1 MLSPRNLE
9 EPGYQSPRNLK
20 ETGNIDVFIAYRT
33 SNAEKFISW
42 NARWMERSQPLR
54 QTGLIQEECQKPD
67 FGRKGTLDEVTN
79 RLPKLVFSISLTAG
93 LRFRN
98 EIHTCGP
105 LWTCGIT
112 RTTGMN
118 SFSRF
123 SSQFLDDSWTIRM
136 DVDGDTVKLYYC
148 RLFYCFRLL
157 DDLNNIIFFM
167 VDFWMILGR
176 GQLLNNFWVKHHGF
190 LDGKHRRDEILKTS
204 ETY

>member
-1 MLSPRNLE
+1 M
-9 EPGYQSPRNLK
+9 GK
-20 ETGNIDVFIAYRT
+20 GNIDVFIAYRT
-33 SNAEKFISW
+33 SDAEKFISW

-54 QTGLIQEECQKPD
+54 RTGLIQEECQKPD

-105 LWTCGIT
+105 LWTCGSW
-112 RTTGMN
+112 N
-118 SFSRF
+118 NF
-123 SSQFLDDSWTIRM
+123 SQFLDDSKQFFVVSRRFL
-136 DVDGDTVKLYYC
+136 DNS
-148 RLFYCFRLL
+148 LL

-176 GQLLNNFWVKHHGF
+176 GQ
-190 LDGKHRRDEILKTS
+190 
-204 ETY
+204 